1 MPLYEYQCEKCGE
14 LFEVMQKF
22 ADEPLKKHDKCG
34 GHVNRL
40 LSAPAFQ
47 FKGSGWY
54 VNDYAKS
61 GKSGSNGDTAKSESS
76 EKKDSGSTASTSVD
90 KSSTSAE
97 KKSA

>member
-1 MPLYEYQCEKCGE
+1 MPLYEYQCDKCGE

-22 ADEPLKKHDKCG
+22 TDEPLKKHEKCG
-34 GHVNRL
+34 GQLNRL

-61 GKSGSNGDTAKSESS
+61 STSGSNGGQAKSESS
-76 EKKDSGSTASTSVD
+76 EKKDSGATASTSAD
-90 KSSTSAE
+90 KSSAPAE
-97 KKSA
+97 KKPA